1 MIHSMKFN
9 ARQRSIAFSS
19 RTISQL
25 THGTT
30 TAYLGRTFMAL
41 RVRALMAFMV
51 NSESVELWRPFARE
65 VFQGEKVVG
74 IFGFGGR
81 GEASLIR
88 GGTLSF

>member
-1 MIHSMKFN
+1 
-9 ARQRSIAFSS
+9 
-19 RTISQL
+19 
-25 THGTT
+25 
-30 TAYLGRTFMAL
+30 MAL

-51 NSESVELWRPFARE
+51 NSESVDLWRPFARE